1 MKTFTTPSKHD
12 PDGID
17 IDNNFE
23 DTMTTEEKK
32 CPKCKKGVNSEPDG
46 GNENCFHCSDC
57 GYIECGEEATPP
69 ETGRGWEDS
78 FYERYELPEVASD
91 AVLSDMKRFIRFLV
105 ATARAEG
112 AKAERER
119 IRKKIVAYATEGR
132 FDADEIKGLSLY
144 SKIIRYFDALK
155 GKHHE

>member
-1 MKTFTTPSKHD
+1 MKTFTTPFKHD

-57 GYIECGEEATPP
+57 GYIECGEDATPP
-69 ETGRGWEDS
+69 ETGREWEPRLK
-78 FYERYELPEVASD
+78 EILLEALN
-91 AVLSDMKRFIRFLV
+91 
-105 ATARAEG
+105 G
-112 AKAERER
+112 
-119 IRKKIVAYATEGR
+119 RKV
-132 FDADEIKGLSLY
+132 
-144 SKIIRYFDALK
+144 
-155 GKHHE
+155 